1 MLGASAASPAS
12 SRPVFSRS
20 RPTYGIR
27 SHAARH
33 PCLRCGLA
41 LAFICSPFC
50 TPCAFSCACHRCC
63 KIPVAARGSLLLP
76 LPPPF
81 AKVEMCSSPL
91 GSQPRRAFL
100 NAKRGRRRTDEKAHG
115 WDLVLSRPGV
125 GETRGWGRHQHP
137 GPASPLLGGEKVQ
150 KERGKK
156 KISEIQGLSCCAL
169 LWLCFCFYKWGSW
182 KPWQSVLS
190 GSPLPQAFVRLR
202 ALHASSRISWL
213 ALFHLTVLLFCTF

>member
-1 MLGASAASPAS
+1 M
-12 SRPVFSRS
+12 
-20 RPTYGIR
+20 
-27 SHAARH
+27 
-33 PCLRCGLA
+33 
-41 LAFICSPFC
+41 CS
-50 TPCAFSCACHRCC
+50 
-63 KIPVAARGSLLLP
+63 
-76 LPPPF
+76 
-81 AKVEMCSSPL
+81 SSPL
-91 GSQPRRAFL
+91 GSQPRRSFL

-115 WDLVLSRPGV
+115 WDLVLPRPGV
-125 GETRGWGRHQHP
+125 GETWGRGQRPHP
-137 GPASPLLGGEKVQ
+137 APRAQRRRCWVGRKYR
-150 KERGKK
+150 KRGKK